1 MSRSSERRASDQ
13 QQTLKTLDRQA
24 AGAAAALRELPE
36 ALILVFDSELRFV
49 LSAGQALGPEGRSP
63 STFREGQPIADAFP
77 AGMWAQV
84 EPLCRSALEGET
96 RSRELWSAD
105 RRHGLMVDVGPLCL
119 DDSAAGGQ
127 EPGAIAGGALTGGVA
142 VVLDIS
148 ARTRKH
154 AGEPGRHPREHLEL
168 VFDQAPLGMGL
179 LDQDGRWVLVNHAL
193 CDITG
198 YTSNELIGK
207 RFIDIAHPDDVES
220 DEEPRRRLL
229 AGEIAAF
236 QTEMRYFN
244 SVAETMSA
252 LLSISLVRDQTGDPL
267 HFIVQ
272 LQDISERKLLE
283 EHLRHL
289 ADHDPLTGLRNRR
302 LFEHDLKLQV
312 GRCQRYGEQAA
323 LIAIDL
329 DHFKQVNDRHG
340 HKVGDEAL
348 EAVARTLAR
357 RLRTTDLLAR
367 LGGDEFAVLL
377 PHMDREGAE
386 HVAAD
391 LASVIATCTVDAGDT
406 VVHLSGSV
414 GFALIDSQARDDEQ
428 ILVEADRAMYAAKR
442 ARASVA
448 RTR

>member
-1 MSRSSERRASDQ
+1 MSPSGHQAPRQAPDHQES
-13 QQTLKTLDRQA
+13 LDRQA

-36 ALILVFDSELRFV
+36 ALILVFDHELRFV
-49 LSAGQALGPEGRSP
+49 LTAGQALGRKGRSP
-63 STFREGQPIADAFP
+63 STFHEGQLIADAFP
-77 AGMWAQV
+77 ADLWRQI

-96 RSRELWSAD
+96 RSRELWTTD
-105 RRHGLMVDVGPLCL
+105 GRHGLMVDVGPLCL
-119 DDSAAGGQ
+119 EDSAT
-127 EPGAIAGGALTGGVA
+127 GAHQPSALTGGVA

-148 ARTRKH
+148 ERAQWDTSQP
-154 AGEPGRHPREHLEL
+154 EPHPRAHFER

-198 YTSNELIGK
+198 YTSAELIGK
-207 RFIDIAHPDDVES
+207 RFQDITHPDDVES
-220 DEEPRRRLL
+220 DVEPRRRLL

-252 LLSISLVRDQTGDPL
+252 LLSISLVRDQDGDPL
-267 HFIVQ
+267 HFVVQ

-323 LIAIDL
+323 LMVIDL
-329 DHFKQVNDRHG
+329 DHFKQVNDLHG
-340 HKVGDEAL
+340 HRVGDEAL
-348 EAVARTLAR
+348 RAVSRTLTR
-357 RLRTTDLLAR
+357 RLRTTDLVAR

-377 PHMDREGAE
+377 PHMEREGAE
-386 HVAAD
+386 HVARD
-391 LASVIATCTVDAGDT
+391 LASVIAACTVDAGDT

-414 GFALIDSQARDDEQ
+414 GFALIDSHARDDEE
-428 ILVEADRAMYAAKR
+428 ILVEADQAMYAGKR
-442 ARASVA
+442 ARATVA
-448 RTR
+448 QTH

>member
-1 MSRSSERRASDQ
+1 MSRSSERQAPDQ
-13 QQTLKTLDRQA
+13 QQTLPTLDPQA

-49 LSAGQALGPEGRSP
+49 LSAGQALGRGGRSP
-63 STFREGQPIADAFP
+63 STFHDGQPIAEAFP
-77 AGMWAQV
+77 AELWRQI

-96 RSRELWSAD
+96 RSRELWSTD
-105 RRHGLMVDVGPLCL
+105 GRDGLMVDVGPLCL
-119 DDSAAGGQ
+119 DDSNPGTH
-127 EPGAIAGGALTGGVA
+127 EPGALTGGVA

-148 ARTRKH
+148 ARTRKD
-154 AGEPGRHPREHLEL
+154 AGEPRPHPREHFEL

-198 YTSNELIGK
+198 YTSTELIGK
-207 RFIDIAHPDDVES
+207 RFVDIAHPDDVES

-252 LLSISLVRDQTGDPL
+252 LLSISLVRDQAGDPL

-323 LIAIDL
+323 LMVIDL

-340 HKVGDEAL
+340 HKIGDEAL
-348 EAVARTLAR
+348 EAIARTLTR
-357 RLRTTDLLAR
+357 RLRTTDLVAR

-391 LASVIATCTVDAGDT
+391 LASVIAACSVDAGDT

-428 ILVEADRAMYAAKR
+428 IMVEADRAMYAAKR

-448 RTR
+448 ARTR

>member
-1 MSRSSERRASDQ
+1 
-13 QQTLKTLDRQA
+13 
-24 AGAAAALRELPE
+24 
-36 ALILVFDSELRFV
+36 
-49 LSAGQALGPEGRSP
+49 
-63 STFREGQPIADAFP
+63 
-77 AGMWAQV
+77 
-84 EPLCRSALEGET
+84 
-96 RSRELWSAD
+96 
-105 RRHGLMVDVGPLCL
+105 MVDVGPLCL
-119 DDSAAGGQ
+119 DDPTAGGQ

-148 ARTRKH
+148 ARTRKDG
-154 AGEPGRHPREHLEL
+154 GEPGRHPREHFEL

-198 YTSNELIGK
+198 YTSNELIGE

-252 LLSISLVRDQTGDPL
+252 LLSISLVRDQAGDPL

-323 LIAIDL
+323 LMVIDL

-340 HKVGDEAL
+340 HRVGDEAL
-348 EAVARTLAR
+348 KAVARTLTR
-357 RLRTTDLLAR
+357 RLRTTDLVAR

-377 PHMDREGAE
+377 PHMDREGAV

-391 LASVIATCTVDAGDT
+391 LASVISACAVDTGAV

>member
-1 MSRSSERRASDQ
+1 MTMSRSGHQAPA
-13 QQTLKTLDRQA
+13 QQTLQALDGQT
-24 AGAAAALRELPE
+24 GSAAAALRELPE

-49 LSAGQALGPEGRSP
+49 LSAGQALGRGGRSP
-63 STFREGQPIADAFP
+63 SSFREGQSLADAFP
-77 AGMWAQV
+77 AEMWRQI

-96 RSRELWSAD
+96 RSRELWSTD
-105 RRHGLMVDVGPLCL
+105 GRRGLMVDVGPLCL
-119 DDSAAGGQ
+119 EDSAPSAN
-127 EPGAIAGGALTGGVA
+127 EPGALTGGVA

-148 ARTRKH
+148 ARAPRDP
-154 AGEPGRHPREHLEL
+154 GELSSDPREHFEL
-168 VFDQAPLGMGL
+168 VFDQAPVGMGL

-193 CDITG
+193 CEITG
-198 YTSNELIGK
+198 YTSTELIGR
-207 RFIDIAHPDDVES
+207 RFKDITHADDES
-220 DEEPRRRLL
+220 DVEPRRRLL

-236 QTEMRYFN
+236 QTELRYFN
-244 SVAETMSA
+244 SVGETMAA
-252 LLSISLVRDQTGDPL
+252 LLSISLVRDQDGDPL

-283 EHLRHL
+283 EHLRLL

-312 GRCQRYGEQAA
+312 GRCQRYGEQAT
-323 LIAIDL
+323 LMVIDL
-329 DHFKQVNDRHG
+329 DFFKQVNDLHG

-348 EAVARTLAR
+348 RVVSRTLTR
-357 RLRTTDLLAR
+357 RLRTTDLVAR

-377 PHMDREGAE
+377 PHMDREGSE
-386 HVAAD
+386 HVAKD
-391 LASVIATCTVDAGDT
+391 LASVIAACTVDAGDA

-414 GFALIDSQARDDEQ
+414 GFALIDSQARDNEQ

-442 ARASVA
+442 ARAFIA

>member
-1 MSRSSERRASDQ
+1 MSPRSGRQSPDQ
-13 QQTLKTLDRQA
+13 QPNPQTLDRRA

-49 LSAGQALGPEGRSP
+49 LSAVQALGRGGRSP
-63 STFREGQPIADAFP
+63 STFHEGQPIAEAFP
-77 AGMWAQV
+77 AEMWRQI
-84 EPLCRSALEGET
+84 EPLCRSAIEGET
-96 RSRELWSAD
+96 RSRELWSTD
-105 RRHGLMVDVGPLCL
+105 GRDGLMVDVGPLCL
-119 DDSAAGGQ
+119 DDPAAGVQ
-127 EPGAIAGGALTGGVA
+127 EPGAIAGAALTGGVA

-148 ARTRKH
+148 ARTPKD
-154 AGEPGRHPREHLEL
+154 AGEPRHHPREHFEL

-207 RFIDIAHPDDVES
+207 RFLDIAHPDDVQS

-252 LLSISLVRDQTGDPL
+252 LLSISLVRDQDGDPL

-323 LIAIDL
+323 LMVIDL

-340 HKVGDEAL
+340 HRVGDEAL
-348 EAVARTLAR
+348 QAISRTLTR
-357 RLRTTDLLAR
+357 RLRTTDLVAR

-391 LASVIATCTVDAGDT
+391 LASVISACTVDAGDT

-442 ARASVA
+442 ARASVT

>member
-1 MSRSSERRASDQ
+1 MSRPSERQAPDQ
-13 QQTLKTLDRQA
+13 QQTLQTLDRHA

-49 LSAGQALGPEGRSP
+49 LSAGQALGPGGRSP
-63 STFREGQPIADAFP
+63 SAFRKGQPIADAFP
-77 AGMWAQV
+77 AKMWPRI
-84 EPLCRSALEGET
+84 EPLCQSALEGDT
-96 RSRELWSAD
+96 RSRELWSTD
-105 RRHGLMVDVGPLCL
+105 ERHGLMVDVGPLCL
-119 DDSAAGGQ
+119 DDSSTPEAH
-127 EPGAIAGGALTGGVA
+127 EPGALTGGVA

-148 ARTRKH
+148 ERAHMGATES
-154 AGEPGRHPREHLEL
+154 GPHPREHFEL

-198 YTSNELIGK
+198 YTSTELIGK
-207 RFIDIAHPDDVES
+207 RFLDIAHPDDVES
-220 DEEPRRRLL
+220 DVEPRRRLL

-252 LLSISLVRDQTGDPL
+252 LLSISLARDQQGDPL

-323 LIAIDL
+323 LMVIDL
-329 DHFKQVNDRHG
+329 DHFKQVNDRYG

-348 EAVARTLAR
+348 EAVSRTLTR
-357 RLRTTDLLAR
+357 RLRTTDLVAR

-377 PHMDREGAE
+377 PHMDRAGAE

-391 LASVIATCTVDAGDT
+391 LASVISACTVDAGDA

-428 ILVEADRAMYAAKR
+428 IMVEADRAMYAAKR
-442 ARASVA
+442 ARASIA
-448 RTR
+448 AQTR